1 MKKIEILTLSAS
13 TVHGCVPE
21 TDAEKSVSSAQ
32 DATIGVMKI
41 DRVQT
46 IGKRFFAFSGTL
58 NKCSAR

>member
-1 MKKIEILTLSAS
+1 VKKIEILTLSAA

-21 TDAEKSVSSAQ
+21 ADAEKSVLGAQ
-32 DATIGVMKI
+32 DTTIGAMKI

-46 IGKRFFAFSGTL
+46 IEKRFFAFSGTL